1 MTGSFVS
8 WPWIIRIHTEFNSML
23 GQCWIVFHECW
34 VWNHEK
40 EIKLGDIPT
49 LANSP
54 WNQPLKFLMECW
66 LYILEGRVIS
76 YLRSGWL
83 NQQHWEIHSAKAGFR
98 KSPMRIQYMKLII
111 KDWNHS
117 GNITLVDKVTALRRH
132 FFYWVPHPRRPVL
145 VSVLSPL
152 FMTSI
157 ERNKEH
163 DGKGDNSISLDLT
176 RRTICAMNV

>member
-1 MTGSFVS
+1 MMTGSFVS

-111 KDWNHS
+111 KT
-117 GNITLVDKVTALRRH
+117 GTTQA
-132 FFYWVPHPRRPVL
+132 
-145 VSVLSPL
+145 
-152 FMTSI
+152 
-157 ERNKEH
+157 
-163 DGKGDNSISLDLT
+163 ISLLLIKSLLCGAISFIGFLIQD
-176 RRTICAMNV
+176 VPS

>member
-1 MTGSFVS
+1 MIEPTTLGNSLSES
-8 WPWIIRIHTEFNSML
+8 W
-23 GQCWIVFHECW
+23 
-34 VWNHEK
+34 
-40 EIKLGDIPT
+40 
-49 LANSP
+49 
-54 WNQPLKFLMECW
+54 
-66 LYILEGRVIS
+66 IS
-76 YLRSGWL
+76 KITNENPIYET
-83 NQQHWEIHSAKAGFR
+83 N
-98 KSPMRIQYMKLII
+98 Y

-163 DGKGDNSISLDLT
+163 DGKGDNSISLYLT